1 MEHPQTTKTRTAH
14 AVAGWSN
21 SEERP
26 MALDLSKLSDEM
38 ESALANA
45 RLLAEGKRQALIQ
58 PEHLLL
64 LLLDGDAS
72 SLRPALERKGV
83 VFPPLLDQ
91 LARRADQ
98 LSAQRLEDG
107 RRPLASQSLRT
118 VLAEAFDLAAQHGRP
133 SAEPVDV
140 LEAALTGSQAWNGD
154 LRKDFRKAGF
164 TVEDLEQPVAASPVQ
179 TGAPAPARPDA
190 STDGDLASGARMLD
204 RFGRDLTAAAAAG
217 DLMPVVGRD
226 DEVRQLI
233 QTLLRKTKSNPVLVG
248 DPGTGKTAIV
258 EGLAQRIAAQDVP
271 ESLKRCRVIALDL
284 MGLVAGAKYRGE
296 FEERLKAVVDEV
308 RLRKGEIILFLDEIH
323 QLVGAG
329 GTEGGMDAANIL
341 KPALARGELRCVG
354 ATTFDEYRERIEK
367 DGALARRF
375 ERVQVGEPSD
385 DAMLYILRGIRERY
399 VAYHGVELSDE
410 ALVAAVK
417 LSRRYMRDRF
427 LPDKAIDVI
436 DAATARLRM
445 QLESRPTALD
455 QQERRLTQ
463 RRAELE
469 VLSGLPKPTAAQSR
483 QVAALQAELAEL
495 EPRVAAD
502 AELWE
507 QQRAARA
514 DLARTASAIEENT
527 RLLHA
532 AEGAGDV
539 TRAAEIRYSSLQH
552 LEAQRAD
559 LEAKLASLRE
569 SAAGSVLIADRVGPE
584 HIAEVIAERSGVP
597 ASRMLESERERLLG
611 LEDRLGERVYGQ
623 PEAVHAVSEA
633 ARRMRTDLQLKRS
646 PASFLFVGP
655 TGVGKTELAKA
666 LAEAL
671 FDEETALI
679 RIDMG
684 EYKDP
689 SSAAGLIGSRPG
701 LVGSDEGGFL
711 TEQVRRSPYS
721 IVLFDE
727 VEKGHPS
734 ILDLLLGVL
743 DEGRLTDAKGRFCD
757 FTNTVVL
764 FTSNLGVRES
774 MAAGDDDALRES
786 ILLDAVRANLRPE
799 LYNRI
804 GQVIPFHPLGMPE
817 LRRIVETHLRGLR
830 RKLED
835 DRDLHLDVTD
845 AAADLLAM
853 LSYDP
858 EYGAR
863 PATRVMQREV
873 LAPLAEILLSGDA
886 TPGSTVQIDATPE
899 LDPSPGNPE
908 ADSDGSAVEPA
919 PRELI
924 FSIMEGTSPDSAQAH
939 PGTAASVE
947 PAEVA

>member
-1 MEHPQTTKTRTAH
+1 
-14 AVAGWSN
+14 
-21 SEERP
+21 

-38 ESALANA
+38 ESALAGA
-45 RLLAEGKRQALIQ
+45 RLLAEQRRQALIQ

-64 LLLDGDAS
+64 LLLDGETG
-72 SLRPALERKGV
+72 SLRGMLETRGV
-83 VFPPLLDQ
+83 SLPPLLDG
-91 LARRADQ
+91 LSRRADT
-98 LSAQRLEDG
+98 LSATRLDEG
-107 RRPLASQSLRT
+107 RRPLASQALRT
-118 VLAEAFDLAAQHGRP
+118 LLEEAFALADRAGRSEQAEAL
-133 SAEPVDV
+133 DV
-140 LEAALTGSQAWNGD
+140 LEAALRTGEND
-154 LRKDFRKAGF
+154 LRAQFRKAGF
-164 TVEDLEQPVAASPVQ
+164 TVDDLEPVSREPEGIHPVQ
-179 TGAPAPARPDA
+179 PLRKAAPKQAQADVA
-190 STDGDLASGARMLD
+190 EGARMLD
-204 RFGRDLTAAAAAG
+204 RFGRDLTAAALAG
-217 DLMPVVGRD
+217 ELMPVVGRD
-226 DEVRQLI
+226 EEVRQLI

-258 EGLAQRIAAQDVP
+258 EGLAQRIAAGDVP
-271 ESLKRCRVIALDL
+271 DSMKRCRVVALDL
-284 MGLVAGAKYRGE
+284 MSLVAGAKYRGE
-296 FEERLKAVVDEV
+296 FEERIKAVVDEV
-308 RLRKGEIILFLDEIH
+308 TLRKGEIILFLDEIH

-329 GTEGGMDAANIL
+329 GSEGGMDAANIL

-375 ERVQVGEPSD
+375 EQVQVGEPTD
-385 DAMLYILRGIRERY
+385 DAMLAILRGIAGRY
-399 VAYHGVELSDE
+399 AAFHGVELTDE

-455 QQERRLTQ
+455 QQERLLTQ
-463 RRAELE
+463 RRAELAT
-469 VLSGLPKPTAAQSR
+469 LGALARPTPAQAKSVQALEAEIAAM
-483 QVAALQAELAEL
+483 
-495 EPRVAAD
+495 EPRIAAD
-502 AELWE
+502 AAAWDE
-507 QQRAARA
+507 QRSARQ
-514 DLARTASAIEENT
+514 DLGKTNAAIEENRRALET
-527 RLLHA
+527 
-532 AEGAGDV
+532 AESAGDV
-539 TRAAEIRYSSLQH
+539 TRAAEIRYGALQH
-552 LEAQRAD
+552 LDSARND
-559 LEAKLASLRE
+559 LERRLAEAAAKGVMVSDK
-569 SAAGSVLIADRVGPE
+569 VHPE

-597 ASRMLESERERLLG
+597 VSRMLESERERLLS
-611 LEDRLGERVYGQ
+611 LEDRLGERVFGQ
-623 PEAVHAVSEA
+623 AEAVHAVAEA

-671 FDEETALI
+671 FDDETALI

-684 EYKDP
+684 EYKDK

-727 VEKGHPS
+727 VEKAHPE
-734 ILDLLLGVL
+734 ILDLLLAVL

-774 MAAGDDDALRES
+774 MAAGDDPALREQI
-786 ILLDAVRANLRPE
+786 ILDVVRHTLRPE

-804 GQVIPFHPLGMPE
+804 GQVVPFHVLGMPE
-817 LRRIVETHLRGLR
+817 LERIVGTQLRVLA

-835 DRDLHLDVTD
+835 DREILLEPT
-845 AAADLLAM
+845 AAAIDLLAK

-863 PATRVMQREV
+863 PAGRVMQREV
-873 LAPLAEILLSGDA
+873 LSPIAQILLGSEIA
-886 TPGSTVQIDATPE
+886 PGSRLQIDALPGEAAEAEPEFELVFSVHEPGHEPGREPE
-899 LDPSPGNPE
+899 LAPGRQTDPAFGEDAGTGFDPDLPAVPPAVQPIGG
-908 ADSDGSAVEPA
+908 GS
-919 PRELI
+919 
-924 FSIMEGTSPDSAQAH
+924 
-939 PGTAASVE
+939 
-947 PAEVA
+947 